1 MEFNLAEAS
10 FGEKAGSR
18 IPSPYCKN
26 EEGFAY
32 LFAAVFENQQCSS
45 AVGGTMEALFVPS
58 PPLAF
63 ILFTE
68 DEFEM
73 RCGGERMEG
82 TCLEAVGP
90 TPPPAKVSRLADMLD
105 KMIAGYYY
113 EQLPSPQGMMGRCQG
128 RQAWHFLEA
137 NFCCAHLLLLQTR
150 SFRFCRCRL
159 LRPDKG
165 VQLSFFLFDKWT

>member
-10 FGEKAGSR
+10 FRQKAGSR

-26 EEGFAY
+26 EKGFAY

-45 AVGGTMEALFVPS
+45 AVAGTMQALFVPS

-73 RCGGERMEG
+73 RCGGEGMEG

-90 TPPPAKVSRLADMLD
+90 SPPN
-105 KMIAGYYY
+105 
-113 EQLPSPQGMMGRCQG
+113 CQG
-128 RQAWHFLEA
+128 I
-137 NFCCAHLLLLQTR
+137 
-150 SFRFCRCRL
+150 
-159 LRPDKG
+159 KVG
-165 VQLSFFLFDKWT
+165 